1 MVTITLVVNPDQV
14 LLETYEI
21 DLIKPKIY
29 IVLGVMLQNKATRSL
44 PQHKSKLT
52 NYHLIYRILVLLKY
66 FIFNKAKTFNSNEK
80 QPMKWNLFDERKQME
95 WSWCGS
101 VGVDCVAGYGA
112 EPICAAGLHSQTHS
126 HSFVHS
132 TIFALIN

>member
-44 PQHKSKLT
+44 PHQ
-52 NYHLIYRILVLLKY
+52 
-66 FIFNKAKTFNSNEK
+66 
-80 QPMKWNLFDERKQME
+80 
-95 WSWCGS
+95 
-101 VGVDCVAGYGA
+101 
-112 EPICAAGLHSQTHS
+112 
-126 HSFVHS
+126 
-132 TIFALIN
+132 ALIKLQLIHHSIPSAL